1 MSMEQ
6 FLEQD
11 SEKLALLRRIES
23 LQEVVCELLA
33 RNEQLRTA
41 MRSLEDELGP
51 AHASEPKQWNRI

>member
-51 AHASEPKQWNRI
+51 ARIGTEAME